1 MARPIILGLDGETST
16 FDFEKVDR
24 DKLYGRKERIIVD
37 EKGEPC
43 FPALLTSDGAALVP
57 SGGAAYLY
65 LDANLDTYERS
76 ALVPVDTD
84 GKRLPPVPSTLGVEQ
99 PLKLADARRV
109 LDHVTLGI
117 YQLSPTQ
124 IGSKLAAA
132 LEAGSIFETRFNY
145 RDDAMDSPAFVL
157 KNEHG
162 AFLLVCAPIDFTFVA
177 KEAPPDAE
185 PDTEETLGDE
195 LDFSMM

>member
-1 MARPIILGLDGETST
+1 MARAIILGLDGETST
-16 FDFEKVDR
+16 FDYDKVDR

-37 EKGEPC
+37 ENGEPC
-43 FPALLTSDGAALVP
+43 SAAMLTADGAALVP

-65 LDANLDTYERS
+65 LDPNYDTYERS
-76 ALVPVDTD
+76 SLVAVDEQ
-84 GKRLPPVPSTLGVEQ
+84 GNRLPTIPSTLGVEQ
-99 PLKLADARRV
+99 PLKPADARRV

-117 YQLSPTQ
+117 YRLTPQQ
-124 IGSKLAAA
+124 IGPKLSAA
-132 LEAGSIFETRFNY
+132 LDAGSFFETRYNY

-162 AFLLVCAPIDFTFVA
+162 AFLLVCAPIDFTFVGKDA
-177 KEAPPDAE
+177 TPDAE
-185 PDTEETLGDE
+185 PESEATLGDE